1 MGLNF
6 MPADKVIKVSE
17 IPYFDMSQAGGKF
30 FGSLIFYDEGK
41 WRSWMHIGGGNVE
54 ETETMPAEGCYYGTV
69 PERSTDLFMNFLD
82 FILQRAS
89 FSELK
94 KPIAG
99 IQDDLFNLSASLAKV
114 AHIHKTRDA
123 IGLGAG
129 RMVITEIEYVFSV
142 CRSMIDLFQE
152 VVAKLWEKIRFKDG
166 HVSQKKK
173 LKNSFREMIWF
184 EGRLSTQKEL
194 ESRFGVPSVWAEF
207 YLRHV
212 EFFQRIRIFRD
223 NIIHNG
229 SQVQTVFAVDHDYLL
244 NVHDSPFVGMGV
256 WYDQERVSKDFVPL
270 MPALAMVAYRTILI
284 CDDFAN
290 LLTRILEP
298 SKPLVPG
305 MSLFM
310 RGFFNE
316 HFTTV
321 LADAQKRYLVGV
333 EQGIRG

>member
-1 MGLNF
+1 
-6 MPADKVIKVSE
+6 MPVANLIKVSD

-30 FGSLIFYDEGK
+30 FGSLIFFGEGK
-41 WRSWMHIGGGNVE
+41 WRSWLHVGGGNLE
-54 ETETMPAEGCYYGTV
+54 ETGTIPAEGCYYGTV
-69 PERSTDLFMNFLD
+69 PERPTDLFLSFLD

-114 AHIHKTRDA
+114 AHIHKTRGS

-129 RMVITEIEYVFSV
+129 RMIITEIEYVFSI

-152 VVAKLWEKIRFKDG
+152 VVAKLWEKVRFKEEYAL
-166 HVSQKKK
+166 QKKK
-173 LKNSFREMIWF
+173 LKTSFREMVWF
-184 EGRLSTQKEL
+184 QGKLSTQEEL
-194 ESRFGVPSVWAEF
+194 ESRFGLPSVWAKF

-212 EFFQRIRIFRD
+212 DFFQIIRVFRD

-229 SQVQTVFAVDHDYLL
+229 SQVQTVFEGDHDYLL
-244 NVHDSPFVGMGV
+244 NFHDSPFVGMGV
-256 WYDQERVSKDFVPL
+256 WYDKERVSGDFVPL

-284 CDDFAN
+284 CDDFAEMV
-290 LLTRILEP
+290 TRTLEP
-298 SKPLVPG
+298 GKPLVPG
-305 MSLFM
+305 MTLFM

-321 LADAQKRYLVGV
+321 LDDAQKRYLLGV